1 MDGTFIF
8 QAKNIVKRF
17 DKYVALDNVSI
28 EIPSARIFGLLGP
41 NGAGKT
47 TLIRIMNRIITPDS
61 GECLF
66 NGQALKDSHTEEIGY
81 MPEERGL
88 YKKMGVSEQILY
100 LARLKGMHPY
110 EAKKALN
117 EWLDAFDMH
126 AWKNKK
132 VEELSKGMQQKVQ
145 FVATVIHKPKF
156 LILDE
161 PFSGFDP
168 VNADLVKKQIL
179 DLKKQGTSIILSTH
193 SMASVEELCDDIAM
207 IHKGQCVLKGSVK
220 NIREQYKTGEYE
232 IVFHGNMVK
241 FSTALWA
248 GGVINQQENLGVD
261 LWKVR
266 LRLNANANINGLLQE
281 LIHKVEIKSLQEY
294 LPGMHE
300 IFVNHV
306 KGSDSNVSA
315 GYTE

>member
-1 MDGTFIF
+1 MNLFRADHI
-8 QAKNIVKRF
+8 IKRF
-17 DKYVALDNVSI
+17 ADRPVLDDVSVSI
-28 EIPSARIFGLLGP
+28 DHGRIFGLLGP

-47 TLIRIMNRIITPDS
+47 TLIRIMNRIIAPDS
-61 GECLF
+61 GSCLF
-66 NGQALKDSHTEEIGY
+66 KGREMTAEDTSLIGY

-88 YKKMGVSEQILY
+88 YRKMGVSEHILY
-100 LARLKGMHPY
+100 LARLKGMEPHDARK
-110 EAKKALN
+110 ELK
-117 EWLDAFDMH
+117 EWIDRFEMN

-145 FVATVIHKPKF
+145 FVATVIHKPEL

-168 VNADLVKKQIL
+168 VNADLVKKEIL
-179 DLKKQGTSIILSTH
+179 RLKSEGTTVVLSTH

-207 IHKGQCVLKGSVK
+207 VNGGRCVLQGSVRD
-220 NIREQYKTGEYE
+220 IREQNKSGEYE
-232 IVFHGNMVK
+232 IAFRGNMVT
-241 FSTALWA
+241 FTTALWA
-248 GGVINQQENLGVD
+248 GGSIMSQTNLGPD

-266 LRLNANANINGLLQE
+266 LKLNPQANVNGLLNE

-300 IFVNHV
+300 IFVNLV
-306 KGSDSNVSA
+306 KSDGTAQVSA